1 MTSSIAAGFSP
12 PHKAAP
18 SGLAFFL
25 GGSAF
30 YNPIAPSGLAETWPN
45 QLRRA
50 SACPSKINCGRLQP
64 AEEKSIAAGFSL
76 PKKSSIA
83 AGFSLPK
90 QNQLR
95 QASACRR
102 AQKNKGRRFCQRGK
116 KILSLW

>member
-1 MTSSIAAGFSP
+1 LIFLGGLKATAIDFLPGGLKLNCGRLQPAEEKSIAAGFSLP
-12 PHKAAP
+12 KQ
-18 SGLAFFL
+18 
-25 GGSAF
+25 
-30 YNPIAPSGLAETWPN
+30 N
-45 QLRRA
+45 QLRQA
-50 SACPSKINCGRLQP
+50 SACRRKVNCGRLQP

>member
-1 MTSSIAAGFSP
+1 LI
-12 PHKAAP
+12 
-18 SGLAFFL
+18 FL
-25 GGSAF
+25 GGLKATAIDF
-30 YNPIAPSGLAETWPN
+30 LPGGLK
-45 QLRRA
+45 L
-50 SACPSKINCGRLQP
+50 NCGRLQP

-76 PKKSSIA
+76 PKQNQLRQASACRRKVNCGRLQPAEEKSIA